1 MGEERR
7 GQGRG
12 VFAIKK
18 RVNREISIRVKV
30 FDKIIEEEVEK
41 KKRTEKREGKM
52 RKGVG
57 VRKRK
62 NVTGY

>member
-1 MGEERR
+1 M
-7 GQGRG
+7 
-12 VFAIKK
+12 
-18 RVNREISIRVKV
+18 NREISIRVKV
-30 FDKIIEEEVEK
+30 FDRIIEEEVEK
-41 KKRTEKREGKM
+41 KKRTEKGEGKM